1 MRKIIG
7 NGGTKRD
14 KPSVRRE
21 LPKEYE
27 AKEEIMATETK
38 TKEISGKSTMQEIL
52 EAYPAA
58 KETLFQRY
66 HVGGCSSCGYAP
78 TDTLDQVLAGKGVL
92 DLEEAIAHIKRSQE
106 TMDKLQIAPKELQ
119 KLLEERRVKL
129 VDVRTDEERRLAY
142 IEGDVLATQE
152 LEQEI
157 MEKWPKDTAIVLYCH
172 KGERSLQAATSLSS
186 QGFTNVK
193 SLKGG
198 IDAWSDQV
206 DSLLPRY

>member
-1 MRKIIG
+1 
-7 NGGTKRD
+7 
-14 KPSVRRE
+14 
-21 LPKEYE
+21 
-27 AKEEIMATETK
+27 MATKIT
-38 TKEISGKSTMQEIL
+38 GKATMQDVL
-52 EAYPAA
+52 AVYPAA
-58 KETLFQRY
+58 KQVLFERY

-92 DLEEAIAHIKRSQE
+92 DLEEAITHIKRSQE

-119 KLLEERRVKL
+119 KLLEERSVKL
-129 VDVRTDEERRLAY
+129 IDVRTDEERRLAY

-172 KGERSLQAATSLSS
+172 KGESSLQAVTHLSN

-198 IDAWSDQV
+198 IDAWSEQV